1 MHFQLFQQRT
11 NSGMPC
17 LFWPLPLVLFLAL
30 AAAAAV
36 SSPGNDRRVIA
47 EWEPAAGTLIA
58 WPLEIPDALVVE
70 LAKDDEIYVLVS
82 SEDAGQE
89 ARRKIIAL
97 GVADGRVHVIPSSVQ
112 SCWPRDYGSHQL
124 FDARGILRHLD
135 PIYIDTPEFPA
146 DPEPIR
152 KGDHIKYPNAWP
164 GDDRTNG
171 AVATF
176 FDAPLDAFPGFL
188 TGGNFLVDGQG
199 TAFSTRALLD
209 ENLVMWSEDEMRA
222 LVRKLAGI
230 DRWVVLGNTEDKG
243 IQHIDCWLKVLD
255 EETLL
260 VKRPPADH
268 PEAARIERNLE
279 TLRGLSN
286 AFGRPYRIV
295 RIDCPRYKEDR
306 LAAYTNSLILNRKVL
321 VPLFGIPADD
331 LALETY
337 RQAMPGYDVKGF
349 VWDRWWNVDAVHC
362 RTRAMFDK
370 GMLHLT
376 HARLRA
382 APASAHGYEVFVTVE
397 DMSRAGLLED
407 GVRVFWRRGSSEWAR
422 VALRP
427 SVAPGTW
434 SGEIPR
440 QPAGST
446 IEYYVEAASRSGR
459 TETLPRTAPRGFY
472 AFDVGD
478 GSKREP

>member
-11 NSGMPC
+11 NSGMPF
-17 LFWPLPLVLFLAL
+17 LFWPLPLVLFLVL

-36 SSPGNDRRVIA
+36 SSPGSDRRVIA

-146 DPEPIR
+146 DPEPIH

-171 AVATF
+171 AVAAF

-209 ENLVMWSEDEMRA
+209 ENLVMWNEDEMRA

-260 VKRPPADH
+260 VKRAPADH

-279 TLRGLSN
+279 TLRGLSS

-331 LALETY
+331 LALAIY

-370 GMLHLT
+370 RMLHLT

-382 APASAHGYEVFVTVE
+382 SPASAQGYEVFVTVE

-407 GVRVFWRRGSSEWAR
+407 GVRVFWRQGSSEWAR
-422 VALRP
+422 VALHP

-459 TETLPRTAPRGFY
+459 TETLPRTAPRSFY
-472 AFDVGD
+472 AFDVVD